1 VSPLSGETASPTK
14 DRVENTL
21 SEFPRFINLPGGEE
35 MTEDQKLALTSVR
48 NTLIERLKR
57 LQIAPALLEDASVFQ
72 LVGLLHLMVGHLN
85 YVGVY
90 STTCWTLEQI
100 LGKDLF
106 FDSPS
111 ELSKAA
117 IEESKTE
124 ELKPM
129 VN

>member
-1 VSPLSGETASPTK
+1 
-14 DRVENTL
+14 
-21 SEFPRFINLPGGEE
+21 

-90 STTCWTLEQI
+90 TTTCWTLEQI
-100 LGKDLF
+100 LGKDFF

-111 ELSKAA
+111 ELSKAT
-117 IEESKTE
+117 IEESKAE

>member
-14 DRVENTL
+14 DPVENTQF
-21 SEFPRFINLPGGEE
+21 EFPRFIDPPGGEE

-57 LQIAPALLEDASVFQ
+57 LQIVPALLEDASVFQ

-85 YVGVY
+85 YIGVY

-111 ELSKAA
+111 ELSKAT
-117 IEESKTE
+117 IEESKAE